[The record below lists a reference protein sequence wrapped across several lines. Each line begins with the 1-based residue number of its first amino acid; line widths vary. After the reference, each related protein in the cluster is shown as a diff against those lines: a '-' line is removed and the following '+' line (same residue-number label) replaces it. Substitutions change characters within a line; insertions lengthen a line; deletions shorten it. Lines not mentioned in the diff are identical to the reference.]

1 MSLPATMRAA
11 VLHGKEDLR
20 LETVPLEAPEP
31 GGMIVRMDTA
41 LTCGT
46 DLKVWRRGYHAAMIH
61 IPGILGHEGS
71 GVVAQL
77 GEGAVS
83 QSAPGLKVGDRVVV
97 ANSAPCGAC
106 RPCGRGQE
114 NLCDDLKFLNGTYAE
129 YLRVPAR
136 FVRVNTWKVPDALPL
151 DAAALTE
158 PLACVVHGLRETP
171 VRPGDRALVIG
182 LGPVGLFWVAL
193 LKNAGAQV
201 TGAGRHAPRL
211 EAARRLGASQV
222 IDADEAGAW
231 VSATASQGHYDLV
244 VEATGRV
251 EIWNL
256 ALHLVAKGGTVNLFG
271 GPPKGTHGSF
281 DTNHLHYRQVTLK
294 SPFHHRPES
303 FKASL
308 DLLAR
313 GVVPSAPF
321 LTDTRRLDELPDV
334 FRGMAA
340 SKTSVKTR
348 IKMEARA

>member
-1 MSLPATMRAA
+1 VSLPSTMRAA

-20 LETVPLEAPEP
+20 LESVPLQAPEP

-46 DLKVWRRGYHAAMIH
+46 DLKVWRRGYHAAMIQ
-61 IPGILGHEGS
+61 IPGILGHEGA

-83 QSAPGLKVGDRVVV
+83 ASAPGLKVGDRVVV
-97 ANSAPCGAC
+97 ANSAPCGQC
-106 RPCGRGQE
+106 RPCGRGQQ

-136 FVRVNTWKVPDALPL
+136 FVRINTWRVPETLPL

-158 PLACVVHGLRETP
+158 PLACVVHGLSETP
-171 VRPGDRALVIG
+171 VRAGDRALVIG
-182 LGPVGLFWVAL
+182 LGPVGLLWVAM
-193 LKNAGAQV
+193 LKNAGAAV

-211 EAARRLGASQV
+211 EAARTLGAQV
-222 IDADEAGAW
+222 IEADEAGAW
-231 VSATASQGHYDLV
+231 VADTASHEHYDLV

-251 EIWNL
+251 EIWNM
-256 ALHLVAKGGTVNLFG
+256 ALNLVAKGGTVNLFG
-271 GPPKGTHGSF
+271 GPPKGTHASF

-313 GVVPSAPF
+313 GVVPSGPF
-321 LTDTRRLDELPDV
+321 LTDTRKLEELPDV
-334 FRGMAA
+334 FRAMAG
-340 SKTSVKTR
+340 SKSAVKTR
-348 IKMEARA
+348 IKMETRT

>member
-1 MSLPATMRAA
+1 MRAA
-11 VLHGKEDLR
+11 VLYGKEDLR
-20 LETVPLEAPEP
+20 LESVPLLAPEP
-31 GGMIVRMDTA
+31 GGMVVRMDTA

-46 DLKVWRRGYHAAMIH
+46 DLKVWRRGYHAAMIQ
-61 IPGILGHEGS
+61 IPGILGHEGA

-77 GEGAVS
+77 GEGAAS
-83 QSAPGLKVGDRVVV
+83 DSAPDLRVGDRVVV
-97 ANSAPCGAC
+97 ANSAPCGHC

-114 NLCDDLKFLNGTYAE
+114 NLCDDLQFLNGTYAE

-136 FVRVNTWKVPDALPL
+136 FVRVNAWRVPEGLPL

-182 LGPVGLFWVAL
+182 LGPVGLLWVAL
-193 LKNAGAQV
+193 LKNSGAVV

-211 EAARRLGASQV
+211 EAARALGAKV

-231 VSATASQGHYDLV
+231 VAEAASHGHYDLV

-256 ALHLVAKGGTVNLFG
+256 ALQLVAKGGTVNLFG

-294 SPFHHRPES
+294 SPFHHRPEC

-321 LTDTRRLDELPDV
+321 LTDTRRLEELPDV
-334 FRGMAA
+334 FRGMAGA
-340 SKTSVKTR
+340 KSVVKTR
-348 IKMEARA
+348 IRMETRA

>member
-1 MSLPATMRAA
+1 MRAA

-20 LETVPLEAPEP
+20 LETVPLQAPEP
-31 GGMIVRMDTA
+31 GGMIVKIDTA

-46 DLKVWRRGYHAAMIH
+46 DLKVWKRGYHAAMIK
-61 IPGILGHEGS
+61 IPGILGHEGA
-71 GVVAQL
+71 GLVAAIDPAA
-77 GEGAVS
+77 ES
-83 QSAPGLKVGDRVVV
+83 KSAPGLKVGDRVVV
-97 ANSAPCGAC
+97 ANSAPCGEC

-136 FVRVNTWKVPDALPL
+136 FVRVNTWRVPDALPL

-171 VRPGDRALVIG
+171 VKAGDRALVVG

-193 LKNAGAQV
+193 LKNAGAAV

-211 EAARRLGASQV
+211 DAARALGAQV
-222 IDADEAGAW
+222 IEADEAGAW
-231 VSATASQGHYDLV
+231 VAATASHQHYDLV

-256 ALHLVAKGGTVNLFG
+256 ALNLVAKGGTVNLFG
-271 GPPKGTHGSF
+271 GPPKGTQASF

-303 FKASL
+303 FRASL

-313 GVVPSAPF
+313 GIVPAGPF
-321 LTDTRRLDELPDV
+321 LTDTRRLEELPEV

-340 SKTSVKTR
+340 AKSSVKTR
-348 IKMEARA
+348 IRMEARG

>member
-1 MSLPATMRAA
+1 MRAA

-20 LETVPLEAPEP
+20 LETVPLAPPEP

-46 DLKVWRRGYHAAMIH
+46 DLKVWRRGYHAAMIK
-61 IPGILGHEGS
+61 IPGILGHEGA
-71 GVVAQL
+71 GIVAQL

-83 QSAPGLKVGDRVVV
+83 DSAPGLKVGDRVVV
-97 ANSAPCGAC
+97 ANSAPCGRC
-106 RPCGRGQE
+106 RSCGRGQQ

-129 YLRVPAR
+129 YLRVPER
-136 FVRVNTWKVPDALPL
+136 FVRVNTWHVPATLPL

-158 PLACVVHGLRETP
+158 PLACVVHGLSETP
-171 VRPGDRALVIG
+171 VRAGDRALVIG
-182 LGPVGLFWVAL
+182 LGPVGLLWVAL
-193 LKNAGAQV
+193 LKNAGAVV

-211 EAARRLGASQV
+211 EAARTLGAQV
-222 IDADEAGAW
+222 IEADESGAW
-231 VSATASQGHYDLV
+231 VADTASHQHYDLV

-251 EIWNL
+251 EIWNM
-256 ALHLVAKGGTVNLFG
+256 ALNLVAKGGTVNLFG
-271 GPPKGTHGSF
+271 GPPKGTHASF

-313 GVVPSAPF
+313 GVVPSSPF
-321 LTDTRRLDELPDV
+321 LTDTRRLEELPDV
-334 FRGMAA
+334 FRAMAG
-340 SKTSVKTR
+340 SKSAVKTR
-348 IKMEARA
+348 IKMETRT